1 MPTTPR
7 LTRPP
12 RLSSPLLSPSVPSPP
27 VVRRHGTMGGQLS
40 SRPKV
45 ILASQTHAYM
55 RFVRS
60 GSQNVFGL
68 SISSCDD
75 RTSIAPSAD
84 RSYLA
89 TASLIACLH
98 HSSILLHL
106 FLLCA
111 FSLTHNLAALVASLR
126 RAAVPDRVRHGGH
139 QARRKL
145 RRHPGT
151 SAARSPPCDPTLS
164 LVPVHTC
171 VTRSPPCD
179 PTLSLVPVHTCVTPF
194 SVPALPFGAKRA
206 PTSAHVQVCL
216 PALCTLSHTA
226 VSCYSLAQT
235 FFRAMPLV

>member
-1 MPTTPR
+1 
-7 LTRPP
+7 
-12 RLSSPLLSPSVPSPP
+12 
-27 VVRRHGTMGGQLS
+27 MGGQPS

-55 RFVRS
+55 RLVRS

-84 RSYLA
+84 RSYLV
-89 TASLIACLH
+89 TASLTACLH
-98 HSSILLHL
+98 HSSILLRL

-111 FSLTHNLAALVASLR
+111 FSLTHNLAALVASLH

-145 RRHPGT
+145 RWHPGT
-151 SAARSPPCDPTLS
+151 SAA
-164 LVPVHTC
+164 
-171 VTRSPPCD
+171 RSPPCD

-194 SVPALPFGAKRA
+194 SVPALPFRAKRA

>member
-45 ILASQTHAYM
+45 ILASQTDAYM

-171 VTRSPPCD
+171 VT
-179 PTLSLVPVHTCVTPF
+179 PF